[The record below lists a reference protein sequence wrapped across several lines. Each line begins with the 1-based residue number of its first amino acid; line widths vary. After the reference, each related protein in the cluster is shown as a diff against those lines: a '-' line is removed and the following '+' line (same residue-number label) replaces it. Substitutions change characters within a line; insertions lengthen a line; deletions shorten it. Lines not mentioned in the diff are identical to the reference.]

1 MITVSSLNYTYPGNS
16 DRTIRDISFSID
28 TGEIFGFLGPSG
40 AGKSTTQKILNR
52 ILPSY
57 EGSITVD
64 GKELSSMGNE
74 FYESIGVV
82 FELPNLYSRFTAL
95 ENLNYFRALYNGD
108 TEDPMELLAMV
119 GLEDHAKKR
128 VSDFSKGM
136 KMRLNFCRG
145 LLNKPSLLF
154 LDEPTSGLDPVNAR
168 IVKDIIRQ
176 KQREGVTIFLTT
188 HNMHTADELCHRV
201 AFITDGEISLCD
213 SPRNLKLAHGE
224 KSVQVEW
231 AENGITHSE
240 KFSFD
245 TVRSSKELIHI
256 LQNCDLETIHT
267 NEATLEEIFIKTTG
281 QQLQGVL

>member
-16 DRTIRDISFSID
+16 ERTIRDISFSVEQ
-28 TGEIFGFLGPSG
+28 GEIFGFLGPSG

-52 ILPSY
+52 ILPTY
-57 EGSITVD
+57 EGSITVNC
-64 GKELSSMGNE
+64 KELSTLGNE

-95 ENLNYFRALYNGD
+95 ENLNYFRALYNGN

-119 GLEDHAKKR
+119 GLQDHAKKR
-128 VSDFSKGM
+128 VSEFSKGM

-168 IVKDIIRQ
+168 IVKDIIRE
-176 KQREGVTIFLTT
+176 KQREGMTIFLTT
-188 HNMHTADELCHRV
+188 HNMHTADELCDRV

-224 KSVQVEW
+224 KALQVEW
-231 AENGITHSE
+231 SQDGRTHSQ

-245 TVRSSKELIHI
+245 MIRSSDELFDI
-256 LQNCDLETIHT
+256 LRNRDLETVHT

-281 QQLQGVL
+281 QHLQGVL